1 MGSQNKICH
10 SGRTE
15 SSRCR
20 PHATPYRIGHSVFR
34 AFGSP
39 DDKRDRSASE
49 MLSSISQLCDYRW
62 NLVPVSRHQPD
73 LDRKKQLLLLDRLVQ
88 NINRSEIRGFEHEE
102 PALAGC
108 QQNEASPVVPFS
120 QALLNLAPPA
130 VLAGP

>member
-88 NINRSEIRGFEHEE
+88 NINRSEMRSEERRGGEE
-102 PALAGC
+102 C
-108 QQNEASPVVPFS
+108 RSRWSPYHLKKKKKK
-120 QALLNLAPPA
+120 AK
-130 VLAGP
+130 